1 MLIYTPEQLHIW
13 DPEDLTHEFPP
24 QETMMLS
31 FAGRR
36 CVHLATLIP
45 SWSSQCCVLQQQKQR
60 TFGAWTKAKK
70 KRQARW
76 ERNQA
81 LKAANR
87 FRDSSVGATPHK
99 TQAVIL
105 GSVRI

>member
-1 MLIYTPEQLHIW
+1 
-13 DPEDLTHEFPP
+13 
-24 QETMMLS
+24 MLS
-31 FAGRR
+31 STGFAGRR

-45 SWSSQCCVLQQQKQR
+45 SWSSQCCVLQQQQQR

-76 ERNQA
+76 ERNQG

-87 FRDSSVGATPHK
+87 LPPTPPYYISRDTPVQNAIDKELHRK
-99 TQAVIL
+99 EIEQHDAML
-105 GSVRI
+105 QW